1 MTTTKHKKHKK
12 KVKEWKAAI
21 HRNKVVPKAHR
32 KSCKADLLNWTN
44 GMIEKRCES
53 TGTLRSQVGVWT
65 CRRCCCCCLQ
75 HGTLQAKIVWFSAP
89 TYDIFFSLLQTSPS
103 SSSSSSAASSSLGTP
118 PHMVAYAWTLWERVT
133 SRTCRSSDDACST
146 HGALHA
152 WRTLARSLACGTISA
167 KRRSDASSIWSW
179 VSKSGVLAAR
189 TCAWRS
195 GAAEWT
201 SEKTSLESLS
211 AYSKLLRDVL
221 DFNLFQIST
230 RILLQVSIWIIL
242 SGEF

>member
-1 MTTTKHKKHKK
+1 M
-12 KVKEWKAAI
+12 
-21 HRNKVVPKAHR
+21 HRNKVVPKAHQ
-32 KSCKADLLNWTN
+32 KSCKADLLKRTN
-44 GMIEKRCES
+44 GMIEKGCES

-65 CRRCCCCCLQ
+65 CRSCCCYCLQ
-75 HGTLQAKIVWFSAP
+75 HGILQAKIVWFSAP
-89 TYDIFFSLLQTSPS
+89 TYDILFFLLQTSPS
-103 SSSSSSAASSSLGTP
+103 SSLGAP
-118 PHMVAYAWTLWERVT
+118 PHMAAYAWMLWETVT
-133 SRTCRSSDDACST
+133 SRTCRSSDDACCT

-152 WRTLARSLACGTISA
+152 WRTLACSLARSPASGTISA
-167 KRRSDASSIWSW
+167 KRRSDASSILV
-179 VSKSGVLAAR
+179 VSEQVWEDGVLAAR

-211 AYSKLLRDVL
+211 SYSKLLRDVL

-230 RILLQVSIWIIL
+230 SIVLQVSIWIIL